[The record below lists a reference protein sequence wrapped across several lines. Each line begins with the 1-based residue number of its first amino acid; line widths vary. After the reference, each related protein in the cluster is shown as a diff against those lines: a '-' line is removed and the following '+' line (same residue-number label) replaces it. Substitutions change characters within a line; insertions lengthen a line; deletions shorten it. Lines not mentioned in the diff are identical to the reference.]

1 MTNRELARKI
11 AALEKEL
18 ASYEEQEAHMI
29 KRRRELQQN
38 GATRGALLRSKLELE
53 GVTEHINE
61 LRLKLWGLRQLNL
74 PG

>member
-1 MTNRELARKI
+1 MTGKDVARKI

-18 ASYEEQEAHMI
+18 YSYEEQEANMI
-29 KRRRELQQN
+29 RRRRELQQS
-38 GATRGALLRSKLELE
+38 GATRGALLRNKLELD
-53 GVTEHINE
+53 GVVDHINE